1 MELVK
6 TLRPLDLSLDQ
17 VRELIETMDSAAI
30 TTDADEAD
38 VISSR
43 LAMYRVLAES
53 RIETLRSQVQGL
65 ERLSRAIR
73 TIEAEARE
81 RTI

>member
-1 MELVK
+1 LELVK